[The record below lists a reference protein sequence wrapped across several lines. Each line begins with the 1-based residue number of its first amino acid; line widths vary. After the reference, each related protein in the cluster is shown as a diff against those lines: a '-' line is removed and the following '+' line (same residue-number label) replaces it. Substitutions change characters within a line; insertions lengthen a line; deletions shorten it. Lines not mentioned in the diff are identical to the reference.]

1 MKRVVV
7 IGSGG
12 AGKSTFSR
20 KLSEATGIEVIHLD
34 GLYWKP
40 NWQKTPAEEWERTV
54 AGLVKRESWIMDGNF
69 GGTREMRIR
78 AADTVIFMDPPR
90 RVCMYRVLKRAIKYR
105 GKNRPDM
112 AEGCNE
118 KLDLEFLG
126 WVWNYPKRSRKRFF
140 EEMSDFPEKRLI
152 VLRSDREAENFL
164 REARKNISFQNN

>member
-105 GKNRPDM
+105 GKTARTWLKAATRNLIWNFRL
-112 AEGCNE
+112 G
-118 KLDLEFLG
+118 LELSQTVTKTIFRRD
-126 WVWNYPKRSRKRFF
+126 VRF
-140 EEMSDFPEKRLI
+140 P
-152 VLRSDREAENFL
+152 
-164 REARKNISFQNN
+164 